1 MGLSFQTPCIIAT
14 AIMGDNTAT
23 IRTRKFM
30 TNRLLS
36 RKQMVVDV
44 LHPGEATV
52 KKTVIQ
58 DKLSVMYKTTP
69 DCVMCFGFKT
79 HFGGGKTPGFALCMI
94 IWMPLRNMNQD
105 TDFTG
110 VESVRRRRL
119 QENNVRKERTE

>member
-1 MGLSFQTPCIIAT
+1 
-14 AIMGDNTAT
+14 
-23 IRTRKFM
+23 M

-79 HFGGGKTPGFALCMI
+79 HFGGGKTTGFALVYDNMDALKKYEPKHRLLRVSYCYYNVYSKEKKTSKNPCKQLKITVLRCTLVGLVICMLHTHI
-94 IWMPLRNMNQD
+94 LY
-105 TDFTG
+105 
-110 VESVRRRRL
+110 
-119 QENNVRKERTE
+119 K